1 MTISDADRYALLQQN
16 YQDLAAGVRM
26 IRDAV
31 ETAFGALPS
40 GTGMT
45 MIEGCEAI
53 ARAIYAAAE
62 QSRSAPPPD
71 ADSKTRTR
79 FVHRIDKWGDD
90 GESVLEHLAGVEDF
104 NVALAT
110 YAAACDR
117 WAGAAITLR
126 QGDCVIKDSRRTRL
140 ASR

>member
-53 ARAIYAAAE
+53 ARAIYAAAP
-62 QSRSAPPPD
+62 SD

-79 FVHRIDKWGDD
+79 FAHRIDRWSDD

-110 YAAACDR
+110 YAAACER

-126 QGDCVIKDSRRTRL
+126 RGDCVIKDSRRTRL